1 MNTAF
6 LLVGSIVYFVLA
18 FFIYGKFLDKTFGV
32 NPKAPCPSWTLKDG
46 VDYVPAHPAVLFGHH
61 FASIAG
67 AGPIVGPVLAVK
79 FGWLP
84 ALLWILLGCVFV
96 GAMHDFAA
104 MFLSVRNQGR
114 SIAYVIEKELGYAG
128 RQIFIFFC
136 LATLVLVV
144 TVFTTQVAD
153 GFIANPAVATAS
165 VLFIMLAPVFGVI
178 INQKLL
184 SLLEATLIFVPLM
197 FLLIWLG
204 TIIPLDLVKLL
215 GVEKDTARFVWILVL
230 LYYAFIASTIPVWF
244 LLQPRDYLNSFLL
257 YAMMFLGIGGIAF
270 ARLPLQMPAMHFP
283 EKTQFIP
290 HVLPLLFV
298 TIACGA
304 CSGFHALVASGTSSK
319 QIDNEKN
326 IRTVGYGGMLLE
338 GVLAVIAICS
348 VGYLAPEQF
357 AAQAVGKAAVPPAIQ
372 FANGV
377 GNFVT
382 ALGIPFEVGA
392 TFISLAISAF
402 MLTSLDTATRLARFL
417 WQELIMPRADGK
429 NAVVEKAPE
438 PAQDENSK
446 LNLVKTPTEEEVQ
459 RATEPEPLNPAIRF
473 LSNRWCATLAIVVL
487 AFILAKSGDGTALW
501 PVFGSA
507 NQLMA
512 AMTLLGIT
520 LYLLRKKLRWLFAFF
535 PMLFMLVISVWAL
548 INLLVE
554 NCRASNWMLV
564 CVGAFLLVM
573 AILLAVFAIRALKV
587 HRKS

>member
-1 MNTAF
+1 MNTA
-6 LLVGSIVYFVLA
+6 LLLIVSIVYFLLA

-32 NPKAPCPSWTLKDG
+32 NPQNVCPSKSMQDG

-67 AGPIVGPVLAVK
+67 AGPIVGPVLAAK

-104 MFLSVRNQGR
+104 MFLSVRNKGR

-165 VLFIMLAPVFGVI
+165 VLFILLAPIFGVI

-184 SLLEATLIFVPLM
+184 SLVEATLIFVPLM
-197 FLLIWLG
+197 FILIWLG

-215 GVEKDTARFVWILVL
+215 GVGKDTARFIWILVL

-270 ARLPLQMPAMHFP
+270 ARLPLKMPAMHIP
-283 EKTQFIP
+283 ENTAFIP
-290 HVLPLLFV
+290 NILPLLFV

-319 QIDNEKN
+319 QINNEKS

-348 VGYLAPEQF
+348 VGYLAPQQF
-357 AAQAVGKAAVPPAIQ
+357 AEQAKSVPAAIQ
-372 FANGV
+372 FAQGV
-377 GNFVT
+377 GHFVT
-382 ALGIPFEVGA
+382 SLGIPYEVGA

-417 WQELIMPRADGK
+417 WQELIMPRADDTRCP
-429 NAVVEKAPE
+429 PE
-438 PAQDENSK
+438 PAPGA
-446 LNLVKTPTEEEVQ
+446 KT
-459 RATEPEPLNPAIRF
+459 RAIRF
-473 LSNRWCATLAIVVL
+473 LSNRWTATIAIVVM
-487 AFILAKSGDGTALW
+487 AFFLAKSGDGATIW

-535 PMLFMLVISVWAL
+535 PMLFMLVVSVWAL
-548 INLLVE
+548 VNLLID
-554 NCRASNWMLV
+554 NYHKANWMLF

-573 AILLAVFAIRALKV
+573 AILLAAFAGRALFNPQ
-587 HRKS
+587 KSSETK

>member
-1 MNTAF
+1 MNTAL
-6 LLVGSIVYFVLA
+6 LLVGSVVYFLLA
-18 FFIYGKFLDKTFGV
+18 FFIYGKFLDRTFGMDGSRV
-32 NPKAPCPSWTLKDG
+32 CPSKALQDG

-67 AGPIVGPVLAVK
+67 AGPIVGPVLAAK
-79 FGWLP
+79 FGWMP

-136 LATLVLVV
+136 LATLLLVV

-165 VLFIMLAPVFGVI
+165 VLFILLAPVFGVI

-184 SLLEATLIFVPLM
+184 SLVEATLIFVPLM
-197 FLLIWLG
+197 FILIWLG
-204 TIIPLDLVKLL
+204 TLIPLDLVKLL
-215 GVEKDTARFVWILVL
+215 GVEKDTARLIWILVL

-244 LLQPRDYLNSFLL
+244 LLQPRDYLNSYLL
-257 YAMMFLGIGGIAF
+257 YAMMILGIGGVVF
-270 ARLPLQMPAMHFP
+270 SRLPLQLPAVHLTEGTSM
-283 EKTQFIP
+283 IP
-290 HVLPLLFV
+290 DVLPLLFV

-319 QIDNEKN
+319 QIDNEKS
-326 IRTVGYGGMLLE
+326 IRAVGYGGMLLE
-338 GVLAVIAICS
+338 GVLAVIAICA
-348 VGYLAPEQF
+348 VGYLSPQQF
-357 AAQAVGKAAVPPAIQ
+357 SAQAASVPPAIQ
-372 FANGV
+372 FAQGV
-377 GNFVT
+377 GHFVT
-382 ALGIPFEVGA
+382 ALGIPYEVGA

-417 WQELIMPRADGK
+417 WQELIMPRADDTRRP
-429 NAVVEKAPE
+429 PE
-438 PAQDENSK
+438 PAPGA
-446 LNLVKTPTEEEVQ
+446 KT
-459 RATEPEPLNPAIRF
+459 RAIRF
-473 LSNRWCATLAIVVL
+473 LSNRWVATIAIVVL
-487 AFILAKSGDGTALW
+487 AFILAKSGDGAAIW

-520 LYLLRKKLRWLFAFF
+520 LYLLRNRLRWLFAFF
-535 PMLFMLVISVWAL
+535 PMLFMLVVSVWAL
-548 INLLVE
+548 INLLIT
-554 NCRASNWMLV
+554 NYRKANWMLFS
-564 CVGAFLLVM
+564 VGAFLLVM
-573 AILLAVFAIRALKV
+573 AVLLAAFAGRALLKQE
-587 HRKS
+587 KSPATK

>member
-1 MNTAF
+1 MNTA
-6 LLVGSIVYFVLA
+6 LLLIGSIVYFLLA

-32 NPKAPCPSWTLKDG
+32 DPKQVCPSKSLQDG

-67 AGPIVGPVLAVK
+67 AGPIVGPVLAARY
-79 FGWLP
+79 GWLP

-165 VLFIMLAPVFGVI
+165 VFFILMAPIFGVI

-204 TIIPLDLVKLL
+204 TLIPLDLVKLL
-215 GVEKDTARFVWILVL
+215 GVGKETARFIWILVL

-257 YAMMFLGIGGIAF
+257 YAMMAMGIGGIAF
-270 ARLPLQMPAMHFP
+270 ARVPLQMPAVHLT
-283 EKTQFIP
+283 ENTHLIP
-290 HVLPLLFV
+290 DVLPLLFV

-348 VGYLAPEQF
+348 VGYLAPDQF
-357 AAQAVGKAAVPPAIQ
+357 AQQATKVPAAIQ
-372 FANGV
+372 FAQGV
-377 GNFVT
+377 GHFVT
-382 ALGIPFEVGA
+382 SLGIPLEVGA

-417 WQELIMPRADGK
+417 WQELILPRADDTRCPPDPPPG
-429 NAVVEKAPE
+429 A
-438 PAQDENSK
+438 
-446 LNLVKTPTEEEVQ
+446 KTRV
-459 RATEPEPLNPAIRF
+459 IRF

-487 AFILAKSGDGTALW
+487 AFFLAKSGDGAAIW

-520 LYLLRKKLRWLFAFF
+520 LYLLRNKLRWLFAFV
-535 PMLFMLVISVWAL
+535 PMLFMLVVSVWAL
-548 INLLVE
+548 VKLIFD
-554 NCRASNWMLV
+554 RSKDGNWMLV
-564 CVGAFLLVM
+564 CVGLFLLVM
-573 AILLAVFAIRALKV
+573 SLLLAIFAGHILL
-587 HRKS
+587 KSKKQ

>member
-1 MNTAF
+1 MNTA
-6 LLVGSIVYFVLA
+6 LLLIGSIVYFLLA

-32 NPKAPCPSWTLKDG
+32 NPQNVCPSKSLQDG

-67 AGPIVGPVLAVK
+67 AGPIVGPVLAAK

-136 LATLVLVV
+136 LATLLLVV

-165 VLFIMLAPVFGVI
+165 VFFILMAPIFGVI

-197 FLLIWLG
+197 FILIWVG
-204 TIIPLDLVKLL
+204 TLVPLDLVKLL
-215 GVEKDTARFVWILVL
+215 GVEKETARFIWILVL

-270 ARLPLQMPAMHFP
+270 ARLPLQMPAVHLTENTHLVP
-283 EKTQFIP
+283 D
-290 HVLPLLFV
+290 VLPLLFV

-326 IRTVGYGGMLLE
+326 IRIVGYGGMLLE

-348 VGYLAPEQF
+348 VGYLAPQQFSEQ
-357 AAQAVGKAAVPPAIQ
+357 ATNVPPAIQ
-372 FANGV
+372 FAQGV
-377 GNFVT
+377 GHFVT
-382 ALGIPFEVGA
+382 SLGIPYEVGA

-417 WQELIMPRADGK
+417 WQELIMPRADDPRRPP
-429 NAVVEKAPE
+429 ELAPG
-438 PAQDENSK
+438 A
-446 LNLVKTPTEEEVQ
+446 KT
-459 RATEPEPLNPAIRF
+459 RAIRF
-473 LSNRWCATLAIVVL
+473 LSNRWVATISIVVL
-487 AFILAKSGDGTALW
+487 AFILAKSGDGAAIW

-520 LYLLRKKLRWLFAFF
+520 LYLLRNKLRWLFAFF
-535 PMLFMLVISVWAL
+535 PMLFMLVVSVWAL
-548 INLLVE
+548 LNLLLT
-554 NCRASNWMLV
+554 NYRKANWMLFS
-564 CVGAFLLVM
+564 VGAFLLVM
-573 AILLAVFAIRALKV
+573 AFLLAGFACRAL
-587 HRKS
+587 RKSRTH

>member
-1 MNTAF
+1 MNTAI
-6 LLVGSIVYFVLA
+6 LLIGSIVYFLLA
-18 FFIYGKFLDKTFGV
+18 FFLYGKFLDKTFGV
-32 NPKAPCPSWTLKDG
+32 NPKCPCPSWTLKDG

-67 AGPIVGPVLAVK
+67 AGPIVGPVLAAK

-84 ALLWILLGCVFV
+84 ALLWIALGCVFI

-165 VLFIMLAPVFGVI
+165 VLFILLAPIFGVI
-178 INQKLL
+178 TNQKLL

-197 FLLIWLG
+197 FLLIWVG
-204 TIIPLDLVKLL
+204 TLIPLDLVKILE
-215 GVEKDTARFVWILVL
+215 VEKDVARFIWILVL

-257 YAMMFLGIGGIAF
+257 YAMMALGIGGIIF
-270 ARLPLQMPAMHFP
+270 SRLPLQLPAVHLTENTHLVP
-283 EKTQFIP
+283 D
-290 HVLPLLFV
+290 VLPLLFV

-338 GVLAVIAICS
+338 GVLAIIAICS
-348 VGYLAPEQF
+348 VGYLAPDQF
-357 AAQAVGKAAVPPAIQ
+357 STQAASVPAAIQ
-372 FANGV
+372 FAQGV
-377 GNFVT
+377 GHFVT
-382 ALGIPFEVGA
+382 SIGISYEVGA

-417 WQELIMPRADGK
+417 WQELIMPSANESHTHGLR
-429 NAVVEKAPE
+429 
-438 PAQDENSK
+438 
-446 LNLVKTPTEEEVQ
+446 LKTDNPNEQ
-459 RATEPEPLNPAIRF
+459 PHLNPAIRF
-473 LSNRWCATLAIVVL
+473 LSNRWSATIAIVLL
-487 AFILAKSGDGTALW
+487 AFVLAKSGDGAAIW

-535 PMLFMLVISVWAL
+535 PMLFMLVVSVWAL
-548 INLLVE
+548 INLLIT
-554 NCRASNWMLV
+554 NYKTANWMLF
-564 CVGAFLLVM
+564 CVGAFLLLM
-573 AILLAVFAIRALKV
+573 ALLLAGFAIRVLLKPK
-587 HRKS
+587 KS